1 MTRFE
6 LRWIQPQGG
15 DAINHFMSDES
26 RNEPT
31 AGRGKA
37 LLVTPELVS
46 AGAETA
52 LLVVFGKMKMTLEQC
67 IRFCF

>member
-6 LRWIQPQGG
+6 LRWIRLQGD
-15 DAINHFMSDES
+15 DAIYHFMSDES
-26 RNEPT
+26 PNEPT
-31 AGRGKA
+31 ARRGKA

-52 LLVVFGKMKMTLEQC
+52 LLVVISMRTT
-67 IRFCF
+67 I

>member
-6 LRWIQPQGG
+6 LRWIQLQGE

-26 RNEPT
+26 PNEPT

-37 LLVTPELVS
+37 LLVTPESVS

-52 LLVVFGKMKMTLEQC
+52 LLVVFGMRTT
-67 IRFCF
+67 I